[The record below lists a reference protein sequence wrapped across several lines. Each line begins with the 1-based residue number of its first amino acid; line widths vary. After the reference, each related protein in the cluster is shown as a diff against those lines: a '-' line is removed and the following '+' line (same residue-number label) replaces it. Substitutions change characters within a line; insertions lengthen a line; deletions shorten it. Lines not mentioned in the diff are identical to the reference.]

1 MPCSRT
7 YNQRTNHP
15 LARSHVEYY
24 TVHKGIRIRLQ
35 ACGLLHLCAETA
47 QDKALARASRRISI
61 TVYIKYILSTRMNE
75 DIFFILMT
83 TCSRLSIHMRARV
96 SDKDL
101 HALRKFFDRRC
112 GALAAVVVVCC
123 VAHKTGSTSI
133 GFSGSPAV

>member
-1 MPCSRT
+1 MPCART

-15 LARSHVEYY
+15 LAPVSCRILYSSQGYSHPFTSVRF
-24 TVHKGIRIRLQ
+24 VAPVR
-35 ACGLLHLCAETA
+35 

-61 TVYIKYILSTRMNE
+61 TVYIKYILSMRMNE

-112 GALAAVVVVCC
+112 GGGCGRRRVPCRAQNRVYEHRLLRSLAV
-123 VAHKTGSTSI
+123 
-133 GFSGSPAV
+133 